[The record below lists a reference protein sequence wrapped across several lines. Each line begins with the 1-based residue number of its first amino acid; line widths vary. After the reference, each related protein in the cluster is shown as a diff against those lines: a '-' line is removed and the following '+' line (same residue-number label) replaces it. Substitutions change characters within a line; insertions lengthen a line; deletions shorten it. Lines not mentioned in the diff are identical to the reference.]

1 MIAYIDSDRERFGVE
16 PICRALQF
24 ALSTYWSAKRRAPS
38 ERGCRD
44 EVLKAEIAR
53 VRADNFG
60 V

>member
-1 MIAYIDSDRERFGVE
+1 MIAYIDSRRERFGVE

-24 ALSTYWSAKRRAPS
+24 ALSTYWSAKRRALS
-38 ERGCRD
+38 ERGRRD